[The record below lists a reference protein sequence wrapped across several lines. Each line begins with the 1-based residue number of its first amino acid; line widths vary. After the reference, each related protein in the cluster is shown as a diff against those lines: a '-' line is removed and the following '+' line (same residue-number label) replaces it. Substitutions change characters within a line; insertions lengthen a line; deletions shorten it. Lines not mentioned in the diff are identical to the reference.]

1 MACTYPF
8 WFLSN
13 FEIFF
18 LKVWFFN
25 LSNFQ
30 MAWSKSKMRIQS
42 QFALILWTQKSTAKF
57 FGSSVFFP
65 SFFCFSSWTE
75 LNTSLA
81 SCEIIIMCYSVCAS
95 LLEKKKKE
103 HAKKLQLCDLLTWGK
118 VADYHYIFFWQDSHL
133 TLSKH
138 LNEAFLPTGFLL
150 WLTTLTLKAGLWV
163 IQFNLLHPNISI
175 HVFSILFSEHFLWV
189 CRSVSIASLVANYF
203 LYFRN
208 LNVWFRADIVRRN

>member
-1 MACTYPF
+1 MVHLF
-8 WFLSN
+8 
-13 FEIFF
+13 
-18 LKVWFFN
+18 
-25 LSNFQ
+25 
-30 MAWSKSKMRIQS
+30 
-42 QFALILWTQKSTAKF
+42 
-57 FGSSVFFP
+57 FFP

-81 SCEIIIMCYSVCAS
+81 SCKIIIMCYSVCAP
-95 LLEKKKKE
+95 LLEEKKKKK

-150 WLTTLTLKAGLWV
+150 WLTTSTLKAGLWV

-175 HVFSILFSEHFLWV
+175 HVFSILFSEHFLWI
-189 CRSVSIASLVANYF
+189 CRSVSVASFVANYF